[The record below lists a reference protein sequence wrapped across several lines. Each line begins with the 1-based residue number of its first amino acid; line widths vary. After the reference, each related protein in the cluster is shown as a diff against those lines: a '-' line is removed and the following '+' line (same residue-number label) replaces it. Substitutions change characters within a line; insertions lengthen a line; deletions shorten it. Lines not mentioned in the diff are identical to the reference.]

1 MKIYIGKL
9 CKGLRRK
16 FNIYK
21 NACYKNQS
29 NESNGGFWRWCSEF
43 ECKFSKVQEKN
54 LKGEYRATRGGI
66 TVNSCRFNR
75 QGEFQED
82 DDPRWCH
89 CDIERNRNQ
98 DFAFENRA
106 YSPNESSAD
115 TDRQFDKST
124 DYQPLLPFV
133 VAARYAATS
142 SQQLSSTRLEPTRG
156 WLRCKQRDS
165 FYSVDR
171 SGYFVIFFRL
181 ILDRAKYRLF
191 FFFLKILKYSNCTNF
206 REWLWFIEGKLI
218 DFSKEN
224 YLIFE
229 KINRINFFFSLQM
242 SITSRP

>member
-1 MKIYIGKL
+1 MPVVKSIERIEWRILKMMFE
-9 CKGLRRK
+9 RK
-16 FNIYK
+16 FSRVQGKKSEGWIS
-21 NACYKNQS
+21 CDREEEEE
-29 NESNGGFWRWCSEF
+29 ESS
-43 ECKFSKVQEKN
+43 
-54 LKGEYRATRGGI
+54 
-66 TVNSCRFNR
+66 VNSCRFNR

-133 VAARYAATS
+133 VAARYATT

-165 FYSVDR
+165 FYSVHR

-191 FFFLKILKYSNCTNF
+191 LFFLLKISKYNICINF
-206 REWLWFIEGKLI
+206 RE
-218 DFSKEN
+218 
-224 YLIFE
+224 
-229 KINRINFFFSLQM
+229 
-242 SITSRP
+242 